1 MANEPT
7 EEKINR
13 EVIYVYEPITSKK
26 VLDYDA
32 QELRRKNAEFKKSLC
47 GWMPEVGKSCSSFF
61 KNEKERNFMQ
71 VHEGKE
77 VKYDEAKATI
87 EKLYQEYLESL
98 PPLFEEGV
106 QKVKEKT
113 PNAHVLTVKLI
124 DANGSYQSVKN
135 EQYESDY
142 ILEDS
147 FSGEFSEES
156 YNEAIAEAKQVGLYD
171 DFDIKNLFDQRNPQK
186 QNKMT
191 GRKIKIEMTRE
202 LNESLDVA
210 FSLKAAGFG
219 MDGSYKEIL
228 ETQRNVLFELEIE
241 F

>member
-13 EVIYVYEPITSKK
+13 EVIYVYEPITSFEEKAEKFEIKSACEYMIMSEYNYWLNQELDTAKGFFTKMLFSNTSSCKK

-47 GWMPEVGKSCSSFF
+47 GWMPEVGKSCFSFF

-113 PNAHVLTVKLI
+113 PNAHVLTVDEVQKLC
-124 DANGSYQSVKN
+124 
-135 EQYESDY
+135 
-142 ILEDS
+142 DS
-147 FSGEFSEES
+147 G
-156 YNEAIAEAKQVGLYD
+156 D
-171 DFDIKNLFDQRNPQK
+171 
-186 QNKMT
+186 
-191 GRKIKIEMTRE
+191 
-202 LNESLDVA
+202 
-210 FSLKAAGFG
+210 
-219 MDGSYKEIL
+219 
-228 ETQRNVLFELEIE
+228 
-241 F
+241 

>member
-1 MANEPT
+1 MQCLGASRV
-7 EEKINR
+7 KGHA
-13 EVIYVYEPITSKK
+13 YVKDCKQRKMDENGK
-26 VLDYDA
+26 VSY
-32 QELRRKNAEFKKSLC
+32 
-47 GWMPEVGKSCSSFF
+47 
-61 KNEKERNFMQ
+61 
-71 VHEGKE
+71 
-77 VKYDEAKATI
+77 
-87 EKLYQEYLESL
+87 
-98 PPLFEEGV
+98 
-106 QKVKEKT
+106 
-113 PNAHVLTVKLI
+113 KLI